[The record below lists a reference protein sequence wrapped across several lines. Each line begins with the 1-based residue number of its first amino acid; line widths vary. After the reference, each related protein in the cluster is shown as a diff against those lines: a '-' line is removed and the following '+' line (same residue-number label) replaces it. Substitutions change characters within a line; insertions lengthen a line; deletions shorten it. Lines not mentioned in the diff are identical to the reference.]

1 MINRNYRSAKAKV
14 LPGVVGLRAAMT
26 AAVLF
31 LAATPAAAQKVA
43 SKVSKGYG
51 IPTIDL
57 AAETHRQVTVDR
69 EAGQYLGH
77 PTTVLLE
84 DNKTIVRSFEAGL

>member
-1 MINRNYRSAKAKV
+1 
-14 LPGVVGLRAAMT
+14 MT

-31 LAATPAAAQKVA
+31 LTATPAAAQKVA

-69 EAGQYLGH
+69 EAGQYLVGH